1 MSLSIPF
8 PFGWLLNK
16 NVARGVEVNVS
27 LAFLYWVWIA
37 LHPWPFVSDIA
48 IFVLKGDVKLQL
60 TVTHSLLTYGGRKWR
75 PNLTLFCSVFC
86 YGCMFAFVIHA
97 GCVAAGVV
105 LHSVASVCLSV
116 HTLTGN
122 WLELSTPN
130 FVHIYS
136 IAVARHTLTRRS
148 KVKVTRLRKLSRWRG
163 C

>member
-60 TVTHSLLTYGGRKWR
+60 TVTHSLLTYFFKNSPVPFPRRRSYVATKPDFIFG
-75 PNLTLFCSVFC
+75 V
-86 YGCMFAFVIHA
+86 YFVLCFVMDA
-97 GCVAAGVV
+97 
-105 LHSVASVCLSV
+105 CL
-116 HTLTGN
+116 L
-122 WLELSTPN
+122 LLSTP
-130 FVHIYS
+130 
-136 IAVARHTLTRRS
+136 AV
-148 KVKVTRLRKLSRWRG
+148 
-163 C
+163 